1 MALLRLCFP
10 VFSGPSTTIEVVENT
25 GKPSSEKAGVGGSTP
40 SLATIYIFF
49 VIISFNPLSAG
60 PHTKR
65 TQNLL
70 GSAQNRHSEGA

>member
-1 MALLRLCFP
+1 VKIGQSKSAKRR
-10 VFSGPSTTIEVVENT
+10 EVKEIVLDEAS
-25 GKPSSEKAGVGGSTP
+25 PEKAGVGGSTP